1 MRCREPGFAPSPA
14 CGLPDLLAESG
25 SSHGTDEVARA
36 LLACVRRVARARG
49 CARMGG
55 GRQIFSGWA
64 RGNALPA
71 AGKAPQ
77 AVRPMIFGAHE
88 SVAGGLHRAIALAGE
103 DRCEAV
109 QIFTKVSGQWREP
122 ALSAE
127 QVAAFRA
134 ARAAWPRA
142 GRTLAH
148 ASYLINLCADDAAIL
163 ERSRE
168 ALFQELARCDA
179 LGIDFVVF
187 HPGAPRSLGEEA
199 GLDRIG
205 ESLSIVLSRAKGL
218 RAQLCIE
225 NTAGQGSTLG
235 DRVDQIAAMIER
247 AGPEGSRLGVCIDT
261 QHAFA
266 AGHDLRSEAGYER
279 FWARLRPA
287 ARAGSAEVHAHERL
301 EARRSASGSIGTS
314 ASATGRWGPRRSG
327 ASRTTRGSRRAGGD
341 RAAAALEGAA
351 RLHGGDRAAARP
363 RGRGGAGHPAR

>member
-1 MRCREPGFAPSPA
+1 
-14 CGLPDLLAESG
+14 
-25 SSHGTDEVARA
+25 
-36 LLACVRRVARARG
+36 
-49 CARMGG
+49 
-55 GRQIFSGWA
+55 
-64 RGNALPA
+64 
-71 AGKAPQ
+71 
-77 AVRPMIFGAHE
+77 MIFGAHE

-127 QVAAFRA
+127 QIAAFRA
-134 ARAAWPRA
+134 ARAAWAGAGA

-187 HPGAPRSLGEEA
+187 HPGAHRGLGEEV

-205 ESLSIVLSRAKGL
+205 ESLSIVLSRGKGL

-279 FWARLRPA
+279 FWSDFGRLLGLDRLRCMHVNDSKAALGQRVDRHERVGDGEMGLAPFWRLANDARLARVPAVIELPPLAKERRGYLEEIARLR
-287 ARAGSAEVHAHERL
+287 
-301 EARRSASGSIGTS
+301 
-314 ASATGRWGPRRSG
+314 
-327 ASRTTRGSRRAGGD
+327 
-341 RAAAALEGAA
+341 ALEGAA
-351 RLHGGDRAAARP
+351 EPVTPPGAAPGRPSPPRRGSPSRSPRRRA
-363 RGRGGAGHPAR
+363 G